1 LCESYR
7 HWKSVEER
15 VVMAH
20 LPLDLWEFL
29 LTDLWEQL
37 TMMDRKGWME
47 IERPGIAR
55 MGIEAGLAEW

>member
-1 LCESYR
+1 LCENYR

-29 LTDLWEQL
+29 LTVRWEQL
-37 TMMDRKGWME
+37 TMTDRKEWME
-47 IERPGIAR
+47 IERLGIAR
-55 MGIEAGLAEW
+55 MVIEVGLGD

>member
-1 LCESYR
+1 LCENYR

-29 LTDLWEQL
+29 LTVRWEQL
-37 TMMDRKGWME
+37 TMTDRKGWME
-47 IERPGIAR
+47 IERLGIAR
-55 MGIEAGLAEW
+55 MGIEVGLGD

>member
-29 LTDLWEQL
+29 LTVRWEQL
-37 TMMDRKGWME
+37 TMTDRKGWME
-47 IERPGIAR
+47 IERLGIAR
-55 MGIEAGLAEW
+55 MGIEVGLGD